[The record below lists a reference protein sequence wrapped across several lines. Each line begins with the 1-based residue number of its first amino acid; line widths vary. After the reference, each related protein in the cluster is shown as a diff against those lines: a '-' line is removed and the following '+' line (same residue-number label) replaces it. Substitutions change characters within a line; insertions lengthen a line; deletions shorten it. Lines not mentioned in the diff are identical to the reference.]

1 MNPVAFHLGPLEI
14 RWYGIMMA
22 LSMML
27 AAAIS
32 AKLLKKTGRRGDLV
46 WDGLVYIIL
55 AGVIGAR
62 LVYVL
67 TNLGDYRGLPLW
79 HLIAVWEGGLSFHG
93 GIIAGMIATWAYFKD
108 KGIPFV
114 EIMDS
119 FAPGVSLGIVCVR
132 IGNTMNG
139 DILGYKWKG
148 PWAMNFPHDEFHVG
162 QPAGTIILR
171 HPTEL
176 YGLMVG
182 VLCLLISLWLWNL
195 TYVKH
200 KFPTGAAYM
209 GFVIAYSFIR
219 SVIEEPFRAVPL
231 VWPITPLP
239 KDGVAP
245 AGFGALT
252 TTQAASI
259 ILIILGIIGLTRLRA
274 WEKARRDAESAGIMG
289 GGATGPDGLTRQQR
303 RKQEREQRKKKGE

>member
-1 MNPVAFHLGPLEI
+1 MNPIAFHLGPLEI

-22 LSMML
+22 MSMML

-32 AKLLKKTGRRGDLV
+32 AHLLKKTGRNGELV
-46 WDGLVYIIL
+46 WDGLVWIIL

-62 LVYVL
+62 LVYVV
-67 TNLGDYRGLPLW
+67 TNLGEYHGQPPW

-93 GIIAGMIATWAYFKD
+93 GIIAGMLASWAYFGN

-119 FAPGVSLGIVCVR
+119 FAPGVSLGIILVR

-139 DILGYKWKG
+139 DILGYKWGG
-148 PWAMNFPHDEFHVG
+148 PWAMNFPHDEYHQAPG
-162 QPAGTIILR
+162 TAGTIILR

-176 YGLMVG
+176 YGLLVG
-182 VLCLLISLWLWNL
+182 VLCLAISFWLWNS
-195 TYVKH
+195 TYVAR
-200 KFPTGAAYM
+200 KFAPGTAYL

-219 SVIEEPFRAVPL
+219 SVIEEPFRYVPL
-231 VWPITPLP
+231 VWPITPKP
-239 KDGVAP
+239 VHGVAP

-252 TTQAASI
+252 TTQVVSI
-259 ILIILGIIGLTRLRA
+259 LLILLGIWGLTQTRK
-274 WEKARRDAESAGIMG
+274 WEKRRAEAVASGIRTAG
-289 GGATGPDGLTRQQR
+289 GPSGLTRQQR
-303 RKQEREQRKKKGE
+303 RAKEREEAKN